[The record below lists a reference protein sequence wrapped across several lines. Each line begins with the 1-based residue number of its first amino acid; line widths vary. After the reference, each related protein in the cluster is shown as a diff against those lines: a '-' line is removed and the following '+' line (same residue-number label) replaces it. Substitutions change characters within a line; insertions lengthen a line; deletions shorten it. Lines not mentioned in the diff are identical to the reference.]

1 MSDQP
6 PPKPP
11 FDPVRGAFVL
21 LFAMTLG
28 LIANSLMLQVGCA
41 VFQVTSMCERSTD
54 NMKDVALELITAI
67 ALLVSQRK

>member
-1 MSDQP
+1 MTDQP
-6 PPKPP
+6 PRPP
-11 FDPVRGAFVL
+11 FDPIHGAFVL
-21 LFAMTLG
+21 LLAMTLG

-41 VFQVTSMCERSTD
+41 VFQVASMCERSTD